1 MSTRSS
7 MTSSSSPPIGSD
19 DGNIKR
25 RSSSSRGG
33 RLFLGAESS
42 HMCSSSSSLS
52 LGAFVLDQRRHNRAI
67 VILSPREVLSSI
79 HNDMT
84 TRMIVEF
91 VLCLAIFQFGLRGP
105 SLVVLPMFMGGMMTM
120 RNIPYQLTMA
130 GDVLLDLTLNNE
142 YLPKTDVIFPSD
154 RLWLISLWIPLMT
167 VLLLGSFLPLSPTR
181 VHHGTITTTSSF
193 VDSNNNNNN
202 NNGPLSNAHAGSCV
216 VLVGIGASELIT
228 QTTKFYVGRLRPNFY
243 GMCGFDVSTL
253 RCANGFEM
261 EMESR
266 MSFPSG
272 HSSLSFAGSVC
283 LVLFFLGR
291 CGLGRTA
298 VPTTRGRVVPMSS
311 WWRRFAFVM
320 SFSPLLISL
329 WCATSRLVDNWHHPS
344 DILAGSI
351 VGTVSAFVSY
361 HIWFPHVL
369 SVHAGIPLSVISSA
383 FYDDN
388 CPSGDVGMTYLLGEK
403 SLSLPTFDVA

>member
-1 MSTRSS
+1 

-142 YLPKTDVIFPSD
+142 YLPKTDVIFPCEF
-154 RLWLISLWIPLMT
+154 RVRCI
-167 VLLLGSFLPLSPTR
+167 VL
-181 VHHGTITTTSSF
+181 SSKE
-193 VDSNNNNNN
+193 
-202 NNGPLSNAHAGSCV
+202 
-216 VLVGIGASELIT
+216 I
-228 QTTKFYVGRLRPNFY
+228 
-243 GMCGFDVSTL
+243 
-253 RCANGFEM
+253 
-261 EMESR
+261 
-266 MSFPSG
+266 
-272 HSSLSFAGSVC
+272 SSLCDIILRAS
-283 LVLFFLGR
+283 LG
-291 CGLGRTA
+291 
-298 VPTTRGRVVPMSS
+298 
-311 WWRRFAFVM
+311 
-320 SFSPLLISL
+320 
-329 WCATSRLVDNWHHPS
+329 
-344 DILAGSI
+344 
-351 VGTVSAFVSY
+351 
-361 HIWFPHVL
+361 
-369 SVHAGIPLSVISSA
+369 
-383 FYDDN
+383 
-388 CPSGDVGMTYLLGEK
+388 
-403 SLSLPTFDVA
+403 